1 MYLKVELINEYV
13 YKFYTMQGIQ
23 EIRMLQQYDIDITR
37 MLNFRKYKLTYK
49 YRQFV
54 PISIK
59 VKQSNNSNYFIK
71 SIHK

>member
-1 MYLKVELINEYV
+1 
-13 YKFYTMQGIQ
+13 
-23 EIRMLQQYDIDITR
+23 MLQQYDIDITR

-59 VKQSNNSNYFIK
+59 VK
-71 SIHK
+71 